1 MVMLSDFKHLRD
13 VCMSYSEHMRHSHR
27 LGVLF
32 IKAGL
37 KAFIHGIWPAAF
49 VTSSSDTIEL
59 AGELMNG
66 AGCREIENVNENAN
80 ENAIENV
87 NKNANANSMNLIIP
101 EVNDIEVLFGNVF
114 APAFGPI
121 FGPLASPT
129 IRSVILDRDGNVI
142 DRGLNMIET
151 CL

>member
-49 VTSSSDTIEL
+49 VSSSSDTLEV
-59 AGELMNG
+59 AGELMRLSGCHDGRG
-66 AGCREIENVNENAN
+66 AGGGAGGGEVDFIPDV
-80 ENAIENV
+80 
-87 NKNANANSMNLIIP
+87 KNFVIQP
-101 EVNDIEVLFGNVF
+101 V
-114 APAFGPI
+114 

-129 IRSVILDRDGNVI
+129 IRRVMLDADGVVV
-142 DRGLNMIET
+142 DRGMGAFYG
-151 CL
+151 

>member
-66 AGCREIENVNENAN
+66 AGCREIEND
-80 ENAIENV
+80 
-87 NKNANANSMNLIIP
+87 NANSMNLIIP

-114 APAFGPI
+114 APAFGPV

>member
-66 AGCREIENVNENAN
+66 AG
-80 ENAIENV
+80 
-87 NKNANANSMNLIIP
+87 
-101 EVNDIEVLFGNVF
+101 
-114 APAFGPI
+114 
-121 FGPLASPT
+121 
-129 IRSVILDRDGNVI
+129 
-142 DRGLNMIET
+142 
-151 CL
+151 

>member
-1 MVMLSDFKHLRD
+1 MLSDFKHLRD

-37 KAFIHGIWPAAF
+37 KAFIHGIWPAVF
-49 VTSSSDTIEL
+49 VTSSSDTIKV

-66 AGCREIENVNENAN
+66 AGCREVDNAN
-80 ENAIENV
+80 D
-87 NKNANANSMNLIIP
+87 NANSMNLIIP
-101 EVNDIEVLFGNVF
+101 EVNNIEVLFYNNF
-114 APAFGPI
+114 IPAYGPA

-129 IRSVILDRDGNVI
+129 IRSVILDDDGNVI